1 MTDSAWGATGQAR
14 LRRDAIGLTGAVV
27 MSAAIMGPA
36 VSTFFNPQFS
46 TPFSGEATPF
56 VYLACLVA
64 ILVVAS
70 GIVEMARELPSAG
83 AFYTYVSRGLGP
95 RAGFITGGLMFVAY
109 ALLPPAEL
117 GLIGSYVQTTLRTE
131 AHIDVPWWLIGIVP
145 AGGDDRARRR
155 GHPRV
160 AADRADP
167 VRHRGRRG
175 LPARDHRGRARRPA
189 RAVPAP
195 AQPRPPRPHGFH
207 GLATGFVFAAL
218 SFVGFEAAATL
229 GDEVRNPRRLVPRA
243 ILLSSAFV
251 GLIYVFCVW
260 AEVNGL
266 GPAAT
271 NRLNG
276 ASTPWNDL
284 ASTYASWLKWPV
296 IVASVSSMFAVMINS
311 ANGIARILNTM
322 AREGLLPRALAAVD
336 PRRLTPARATLVT
349 GAFAIGCALIVGA
362 IGGGLNDP
370 VGGSNVYGYLGFLL
384 TLGVLPVYA
393 LTNLATARYFA
404 RAGRFKTVRHGLLP
418 LGGAGL
424 MVALL
429 VGQIVEQTAAP
440 YTWLPWTIVAW
451 AAAVAMGA
459 LWLARTRPDQLE
471 RAGAVLASEEAE
483 PPPPFAPEAE
493 HQSARVAVLAGS

>member
-14 LRRDAIGLTGAVV
+14 LRRDAVGLTGAVV

-95 RAGFITGGLMFVAY
+95 RAGFVTGGLMFVAY

-131 AHIDVPWWLIGIVP
+131 AGIDVPWWVIGLVP
-145 AGGDDRARRR
+145 AAAMIVLAVEGIRASLRTALILFATEVGVVVLLAIIVVGHGGRH
-155 GHPRV
+155 GLSLHPLSPT
-160 AADRADP
+160 AS
-167 VRHRGRRG
+167 
-175 LPARDHRGRARRPA
+175 
-189 RAVPAP
+189 
-195 AQPRPPRPHGFH
+195 PHGFQ
-207 GLATGFVFAAL
+207 GLSTGFVFAAL

-229 GDEVRNPRRLVPRA
+229 GDEARAPRRLVPRA

-266 GPAAT
+266 GATAT
-271 NRLNG
+271 NHLTG

-284 ASTYASWLKWPV
+284 AATYASWLKWPV

-349 GAFAIGCALIVGA
+349 GGFAVGCALFVGA
-362 IGGGLNDP
+362 IAGGLSDP

-393 LTNLATARYFA
+393 LTNLAAARYFA
-404 RAGRFKTVRHGLLP
+404 RAGRFKLVRHGLLP
-418 LGGAGL
+418 LAGAGL

-440 YTWLPWTIVAW
+440 YTWLPWAIVAW
-451 AAAVAMGA
+451 VTAVGVGA
-459 LWLARTRPDQLE
+459 VWLARTRPSELE
-471 RAGAVLASEEAE
+471 RAGAVLA
-483 PPPPFAPEAE
+483 
-493 HQSARVAVLAGS
+493 G

>member
-1 MTDSAWGATGQAR
+1 MTESAWGATGQPR

-56 VYLACLVA
+56 VYLACLLA

-70 GIVEMARELPSAG
+70 AIVEMARELPSAG
-83 AFYTYVSRGLGP
+83 AFYTYVTRGLGP
-95 RAGFITGGLMFVAY
+95 QAGFITGGLMFVAY

-117 GLIGSYVQTTLRTE
+117 GLIGSYVQSTLRTE
-131 AHIDVPWWLIGIVP
+131 ANIDIPWWLIGIIP
-145 AGGDDRARRR
+145 ATAMIVLAVEGIRASLRTALILFATEVGVVVLLAIIVVGHGGRH
-155 GHPRV
+155 GLSLHPLSPT
-160 AADRADP
+160 AS
-167 VRHRGRRG
+167 
-175 LPARDHRGRARRPA
+175 
-189 RAVPAP
+189 
-195 AQPRPPRPHGFH
+195 PHGFH

-229 GDEVRNPRRLVPRA
+229 GDEVRDPRRLVPRA

-266 GPAAT
+266 GPTAT

-284 ASTYASWLKWPV
+284 AATYASWLKWPV
-296 IVASVSSMFAVMINS
+296 IIASVSSMFAVMINS

-322 AREGLLPRALAAVD
+322 AREGLLPNALAAVD
-336 PRRLTPARATLVT
+336 GRRLTPARATLAT
-349 GAFAIGCALIVGA
+349 GAFAIGCALVVGA
-362 IGGGLNDP
+362 ISGGLANP

-393 LTNLATARYFA
+393 LTNLAAARYFA
-404 RAGRFKTVRHGLLP
+404 RAGRFKLVRHGLLP
-418 LGGAGL
+418 LGGTAL
-424 MVALL
+424 MLALL

-440 YTWLPWTIVAW
+440 YTWLPWAIVVWVAGV
-451 AAAVAMGA
+451 AVGA
-459 LWLARTRPDQLE
+459 LWLARRRPHQLQ
-471 RAGAVLASEEAE
+471 RAGAVLA
-483 PPPPFAPEAE
+483 
-493 HQSARVAVLAGS
+493 G

>member
-1 MTDSAWGATGQAR
+1 MTESAWGATGQPR

-56 VYLACLVA
+56 VYLACLLA

-70 GIVEMARELPSAG
+70 AIVEMARELPSAG
-83 AFYTYVSRGLGP
+83 AFYTYVTRGLGP
-95 RAGFITGGLMFVAY
+95 QAGFITGGLMFVAY

-117 GLIGSYVQTTLRTE
+117 GLIGSYVQSTLRTE
-131 AHIDVPWWLIGIVP
+131 ANIDIPWWLIGIIP
-145 AGGDDRARRR
+145 ATAMIVLAVEGIRASLRTALILFATEVGVVVLLAIIVVGHGGRH
-155 GHPRV
+155 GLSLHPLSPT
-160 AADRADP
+160 AS
-167 VRHRGRRG
+167 
-175 LPARDHRGRARRPA
+175 
-189 RAVPAP
+189 
-195 AQPRPPRPHGFH
+195 PHGFH

-229 GDEVRNPRRLVPRA
+229 GDEVRDPRRLVPRA

-266 GPAAT
+266 GPTAT

-284 ASTYASWLKWPV
+284 AATYASWLKWPV
-296 IVASVSSMFAVMINS
+296 IIASVSSMFAVMINS

-322 AREGLLPRALAAVD
+322 AREGLLPNALAAVD
-336 PRRLTPARATLVT
+336 GRRLTPARATLAT
-349 GAFAIGCALIVGA
+349 GAFAIGCALVVGA
-362 IGGGLNDP
+362 ISGGLANP

-393 LTNLATARYFA
+393 LTNLAAARYVA
-404 RAGRFKTVRHGLLP
+404 RAGRFKLVRHGLLP
-418 LGGAGL
+418 LGGTAL
-424 MVALL
+424 MLALL

-440 YTWLPWTIVAW
+440 YTWLPWAIVVWVAGV
-451 AAAVAMGA
+451 AVGA
-459 LWLARTRPDQLE
+459 LWLARRRPHQLQ
-471 RAGAVLASEEAE
+471 RAGAVLA
-483 PPPPFAPEAE
+483 
-493 HQSARVAVLAGS
+493 G

>member
-1 MTDSAWGATGQAR
+1 MTEPTWGAAGPPR
-14 LRRDAIGLTGAVV
+14 LRRDAVGLTGAVV

-46 TPFSGEATPF
+46 TPFSGQATPF

-117 GLIGSYVQTTLRTE
+117 GLIGSYLQSTLRTE
-131 AHIDVPWWLIGIVP
+131 ANIDVPWWLIGM
-145 AGGDDRARRR
+145 
-155 GHPRV
+155 
-160 AADRADP
+160 
-167 VRHRGRRG
+167 
-175 LPARDHRGRARRPA
+175 
-189 RAVPAP
+189 AP
-195 AQPRPPRPHGFH
+195 AAVMIVLALEGIRASLRTALALFGTEVCVVVVLAVIVVGHGGRHGLTLHPLSPTASPHGFH

-229 GDEVRNPRRLVPRA
+229 GDEVRDPRRLVPRA
-243 ILLSSAFV
+243 ILLSCAFV

-260 AEVNGL
+260 AEVCGL

-271 NRLNG
+271 NRLTG

-284 ASTYASWLKWPV
+284 ATRYASWLKWPV

-322 AREGLLPRALAAVD
+322 AREGLLPRTLAAVD
-336 PRRLTPARATLVT
+336 GRRLTPTRATLVT
-349 GAFAIGCALIVGA
+349 GAFAIGCALVVGA
-362 IGGGLNDP
+362 ISGGLADP

-393 LTNLATARYFA
+393 LTNLAAARYFA
-404 RAGRFKTVRHGLLP
+404 RQGRFHVIRHGLLP
-418 LGGAGL
+418 IGGASL

-440 YTWLPWTIVAW
+440 YTWLPWAIVAW
-451 AAAVAMGA
+451 VLAAAAGA
-459 LWLARTRPDQLE
+459 LWLARARPHELR
-471 RAGAVLASEEAE
+471 RAGALLAAGEAE
-483 PPPPFAPEAE
+483 PAAP
-493 HQSARVAVLAGS
+493 RLPVLAR